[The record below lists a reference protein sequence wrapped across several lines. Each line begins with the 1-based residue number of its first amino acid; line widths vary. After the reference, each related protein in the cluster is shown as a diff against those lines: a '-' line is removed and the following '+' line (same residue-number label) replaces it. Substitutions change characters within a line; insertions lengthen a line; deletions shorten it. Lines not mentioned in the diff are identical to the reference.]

1 MDKYCSVMEASDQ
14 IVTSSLD
21 CYLSL
26 IKFELTHVSRRCFM
40 DRELPVFSDLY
51 AFLIAPENHLNIVDS
66 PNPRVDGF
74 TLRTGNMRT
83 LSKTL
88 IIWIEEIVRM
98 WRFDRDDG
106 IN

>member
-1 MDKYCSVMEASDQ
+1 LQVHLQ
-14 IVTSSLD
+14 TSN
-21 CYLSL
+21 
-26 IKFELTHVSRRCFM
+26 
-40 DRELPVFSDLY
+40 
-51 AFLIAPENHLNIVDS
+51 APSGHGPS